1 MAGKEHILLMMNHSY
16 EVDWLFGWF
25 YTEKARV
32 LGNCKAYA
40 KKVIS
45 YIPTI
50 GWSWKFA
57 EFVFLERSFDKD
69 KIIIERQLDEIFDYP
84 SPVALLLNA
93 EGTRFTKSK
102 HEASVKFAQERGMT
116 VLNHH
121 LIPRSKGFTASLS
134 VLKKK
139 CPAILDVQ
147 IVFDENAKVKPTL
160 ANVLNGRPIVG
171 HIYLRRIPMSEVPD
185 NEEEAAKWL
194 QELFVRKDKLMTSF
208 HKTGDFFKDNDL
220 PKIKPM
226 MFQRRIYP
234 LINWL
239 TWMVIAMV
247 PILMLL
253 ISLLSSGDLT
263 HIIIGAVILVTCK
276 LAIVNCFTQLSDSF

>member
-1 MAGKEHILLMMNHSY
+1 MMNHTY

-25 YTEKARV
+25 YTEKAGV

-50 GWSWKFA
+50 GWCWKFA

-69 KIIIERQLDEIFDYP
+69 KVIIERQLDQIFDYP

-93 EGTRFTKSK
+93 EGTRFTETK

-116 VLNHH
+116 VLQHH
-121 LIPRSKGFTASLS
+121 LIPRTKGFTASLA

-139 CPAILDVQ
+139 CGSILDVQ
-147 IVFDENAKVKPTL
+147 ILFDEAKTAPTL
-160 ANVLNGRPIVG
+160 ANVINGRPITG

-185 NEEEAAKWL
+185 DEEAAAKWL
-194 QELFVRKDKLMTSF
+194 HELFARKDKLAASF
-208 HKTGDFFKDNDL
+208 HKTGDLFKDNDI
-220 PKIKPM
+220 PAIKPR
-226 MFQRRIYP
+226 FLQRRIYP

-239 TWMVIAMV
+239 TWMVIAMI

-263 HIIIGAVILVTCK
+263 HIVIGAVILTTCK
-276 LAIVNCFTQLSDSF
+276 SSVTFCANFV